1 MENRLDA
8 KRIREVGDVNV
19 SHGHRLTNHER
30 NRIRW
35 KTSWDAERRSMH
47 AIRIPEEWRE
57 ETGTRQH
64 YTGWEL
70 FKANKTQN

>member
-1 MENRLDA
+1 M
-8 KRIREVGDVNV
+8 
-19 SHGHRLTNHER
+19 
-30 NRIRW
+30 W

-47 AIRIPEEWRE
+47 VIRITEEWRE
-57 ETGTRQH
+57 ETGMRQH